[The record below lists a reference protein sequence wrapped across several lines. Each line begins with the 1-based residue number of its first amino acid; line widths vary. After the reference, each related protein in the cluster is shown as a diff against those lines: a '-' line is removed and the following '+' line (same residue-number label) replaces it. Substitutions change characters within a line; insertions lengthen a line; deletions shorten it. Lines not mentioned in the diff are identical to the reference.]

1 MSKSFK
7 LNIQLENI
15 VKDIIHE
22 RNHYELEEK
31 LNDRIFSLLDNIYE
45 SRVTFKKK
53 EISSIIKNNFK
64 KELLKEVMSEMSEDE
79 DYLTST
85 INKKINTVTENYLK
99 EWIDKKITT

>member
-1 MSKSFK
+1 M
-7 LNIQLENI
+7 
-15 VKDIIHE
+15 
-22 RNHYELEEK
+22 EEK